1 MKDLFAILCGKFVYY
16 SCKNFT
22 TCSSLPGKIALNIE
36 KKILKNIKKE
46 NNTIIFITGTN
57 GKTSTTFYSYYAV
70 KDLHNDIVTNLSGAN
85 MIQGVLTEILKKT
98 EKKNFSDK
106 LCVFEVDEL
115 TLPLLIKNGL
125 IPNYVVITNLFDDQ
139 VDRYGSKEIL
149 AKTLRENLEKTDA
162 KLIVNFEDP
171 TLRIITDGI
180 KNEVIYFGVQGK
192 EKKVEKDNLIFKY
205 LNYSSV
211 GFFKT
216 KDDDSFV
223 DLKSYTLRECED
235 KKYFEVLSK
244 EKNYKFEIKNRE
256 KFDSISNRYNYV
268 ASFSLFMTLIR
279 DGIVKCEN
287 PEEKI
292 LNAINLEVK
301 KGRMEDFK
309 FHGKSTKLNLVKN
322 KVSLELSLREYAK
335 ETEKFDLVLALGN
348 TPADGKDLNWI
359 AKVDFKNFVDSSS
372 VDMIFITGN
381 AFEIVKEKLEKY
393 LENNNLFEKF
403 IFVSKDEFKEKLSKK
418 TMFLAGF
425 SELNDMRS
433 FLENKNN

>member
-1 MKDLFAILCGKFVYY
+1 MKDRFAIFCGKFVYY
-16 SCKNFT
+16 LGKKFT
-22 TCSSLPGKIALNIE
+22 SCSSLPGKIALNID
-36 KKILKNIKKE
+36 KNLLKNIKKE

-57 GKTSTTFYSYYAV
+57 GKTSTTFYSYYTV
-70 KDLHNDIVTNLSGAN
+70 KDLHNDVVTNLSGAN

-98 EKKNFSDK
+98 EKKNFSNK

-115 TLPLLIKNGL
+115 TIPLLIKNGL

-180 KNEVIYFGVQGK
+180 KNEVIYFGVQGEEK
-192 EKKVEKDNLIFKY
+192 EVEKDNLIFKY

-211 GFFKT
+211 GFFKA
-216 KDDDSFV
+216 KDDEDFV

-235 KKYFEVLSK
+235 GKHCEVLSK
-244 EKNYKFEIKNRE
+244 EKTFKFEIKNRE
-256 KFDSISNRYNYV
+256 KFDIIYNRYNYV

-292 LNAINLEVK
+292 SNAISLDVGN
-301 KGRMEDFK
+301 GRMENFK
-309 FHGKSTKLNLVKN
+309 FLGKSTKLNLVKN
-322 KVSLELSLREYAK
+322 KVGLELSLTEYAK

-348 TPADGKDLNWI
+348 TPAEGKDLNWI
-359 AKVDFKNFVDSSS
+359 AEVDFKNFVENSL
-372 VDMIFITGN
+372 VDTIFITGN
-381 AFEIVKEKLEKY
+381 AFELVKEKLAKY
-393 LENNNLFEKF
+393 LENNCLCKKF

-433 FLENKNN
+433 FLENKNK

>member
-1 MKDLFAILCGKFVYY
+1 MKDRFAILCGKFVYY
-16 SCKNFT
+16 LGKKFT
-22 TCSSLPGKIALNIE
+22 ACSSLPGKIALNID
-36 KKILKNIKKE
+36 KNLLKNIKKE

-57 GKTSTTFYSYYAV
+57 GKTSTTFYSYYTV
-70 KDLHNDIVTNLSGAN
+70 KDLHNDVVTNLSGAN

-98 EKKNFSDK
+98 EKKNFSNK

-115 TLPLLIKNGL
+115 TIPLLIKNGL

-180 KNEVIYFGVQGK
+180 KNEVIYFGVQG
-192 EKKVEKDNLIFKY
+192 EEREVEKDNLIFKY

-216 KDDDSFV
+216 KDDEDFV

-235 KKYFEVLSK
+235 GKHCEILSK
-244 EKNYKFEIKNRE
+244 EKTFKFEIKNRE
-256 KFDSISNRYNYV
+256 KFNIIYNRYNYV
-268 ASFSLFMTLIR
+268 ASFAIFMTLIR

-292 LNAINLEVK
+292 SNAISLEVG
-301 KGRMEDFK
+301 KGRMEEFK
-309 FHGKSTKLNLVKN
+309 FFGKSTKLNLVKN
-322 KVSLELSLREYAK
+322 KVGLELSLTEYAK

-348 TPADGKDLNWI
+348 TPADGKDLSWI
-359 AKVDFKNFVDSSS
+359 AEVDFKNFVENSL
-372 VDMIFITGN
+372 VDTIFITGN
-381 AFEIVKEKLEKY
+381 AFEIVKEKLGKY
-393 LENNNLFEKF
+393 LENNCLCKKF

-418 TMFLAGF
+418 LCF
-425 SELNDMRS
+425 
-433 FLENKNN
+433 

>member
-1 MKDLFAILCGKFVYY
+1 MKDRFAIFCGKFVYY
-16 SCKNFT
+16 LGKKFT
-22 TCSSLPGKIALNIE
+22 SCSSLPGKIALNIE
-36 KKILKNIKKE
+36 KNLLKNIKKE

-57 GKTSTTFYSYYAV
+57 GKTSTTFYSYYTV
-70 KDLHNDIVTNLSGAN
+70 KDLHNDVVTNLSGAN
-85 MIQGVLTEILKKT
+85 MIQGVLTEILKKI
-98 EKKNFSDK
+98 EKKNFSNK
-106 LCVFEVDEL
+106 LCVFEIDEL
-115 TLPLLIKNGL
+115 TLPLLIKNDL

-180 KNEVIYFGVQGK
+180 KNEVIYFGVQG
-192 EKKVEKDNLIFKY
+192 EEREVEKDNLIFKY

-216 KDDDSFV
+216 KDDEDFV

-235 KKYFEVLSK
+235 GKHCEVLSK
-244 EKNYKFEIKNRE
+244 EKTFKFEIKNRE
-256 KFDSISNRYNYV
+256 KFDIIYNRYNYV

-292 LNAINLEVK
+292 SNVISLDVGN
-301 KGRMEDFK
+301 GRMENFK
-309 FHGKSTKLNLVKN
+309 FLGKSTKLNLVKN
-322 KVSLELSLREYAK
+322 KVGLELSLTEYAK
-335 ETEKFDLVLALGN
+335 KTEKFDLVLALGN
-348 TPADGKDLNWI
+348 TPADGTDLNWI
-359 AKVDFKNFVDSSS
+359 AEVDFKNFVENSL
-372 VDMIFITGN
+372 VDTIFITGN
-381 AFEIVKEKLEKY
+381 AFELVKEKLAKY
-393 LENNNLFEKF
+393 LENNCLCKKF

-433 FLENKNN
+433 FLENKNK

>member
-1 MKDLFAILCGKFVYY
+1 MKDRFAILCGKFVYY
-16 SCKNFT
+16 LGKKFT
-22 TCSSLPGKIALNIE
+22 ACSSLPGKIALNID
-36 KKILKNIKKE
+36 KNLLKNIKKE

-57 GKTSTTFYSYYAV
+57 GKTSTTFYSYYTV
-70 KDLHNDIVTNLSGAN
+70 KDLHNDVVTNLSGAN

-98 EKKNFSDK
+98 EKKNFSNK

-115 TLPLLIKNGL
+115 TIPLLIKNGL

-180 KNEVIYFGVQGK
+180 KNEVIYFGVQG
-192 EKKVEKDNLIFKY
+192 EEREVEKDNLIFKY

-216 KDDDSFV
+216 KDDEDFV

-235 KKYFEVLSK
+235 GKHCEVLSK
-244 EKNYKFEIKNRE
+244 EKTFKFEIKNRE
-256 KFDSISNRYNYV
+256 KFDIIYNRYNYV
-268 ASFSLFMTLIR
+268 ASFAVFMTLIR

-292 LNAINLEVK
+292 SNAISLEVG
-301 KGRMEDFK
+301 KGRMEEFK
-309 FHGKSTKLNLVKN
+309 FFGKSTKLNLVKN
-322 KVSLELSLREYAK
+322 KVGLELSLTEYAK

-348 TPADGKDLNWI
+348 TPADGTDLSWI
-359 AKVDFKNFVDSSS
+359 AEVDFKNFVENSL
-372 VDMIFITGN
+372 VDTIFITGN

-393 LENNNLFEKF
+393 LENNCLCKKF

-433 FLENKNN
+433 FLENKNK

>member
-1 MKDLFAILCGKFVYY
+1 MKDRFAIFCGKFVYY
-16 SCKNFT
+16 LGKKFT
-22 TCSSLPGKIALNIE
+22 SCSSLPGKIALNID
-36 KKILKNIKKE
+36 KNLLKNIKKE

-57 GKTSTTFYSYYAV
+57 GKTSTTFYSYYTV
-70 KDLHNDIVTNLSGAN
+70 KDLHNDVVTNLSGAN

-98 EKKNFSDK
+98 EKKNFSNK

-115 TLPLLIKNGL
+115 TIPLLIKNGL

-180 KNEVIYFGVQGK
+180 KNEVIYFGVQGEEK
-192 EKKVEKDNLIFKY
+192 EVEKDNLIFKY

-211 GFFKT
+211 GFFKA
-216 KDDDSFV
+216 KDDEDFV

-235 KKYFEVLSK
+235 GKHCEVLSK
-244 EKNYKFEIKNRE
+244 EKTFKFEIKNRE
-256 KFDSISNRYNYV
+256 KFDIIYNRYNYV

-292 LNAINLEVK
+292 SNAISLDVGN
-301 KGRMEDFK
+301 GRMENFK
-309 FHGKSTKLNLVKN
+309 FLGKSTKLNLVKN
-322 KVSLELSLREYAK
+322 KVGLELSLTEYAK

-359 AKVDFKNFVDSSS
+359 AEVDFKNFVENSL
-372 VDMIFITGN
+372 VDTIFITGN
-381 AFEIVKEKLEKY
+381 AFELVKEKLAKY
-393 LENNNLFEKF
+393 LENNCLCKKF

-433 FLENKNN
+433 FLENKNK

>member
-1 MKDLFAILCGKFVYY
+1 MKDRFAIFCGKFVYY
-16 SCKNFT
+16 LGKKFT
-22 TCSSLPGKIALNIE
+22 SCSSLPGKIALNIE
-36 KKILKNIKKE
+36 KNLLKNIKKE

-57 GKTSTTFYSYYAV
+57 GKTSTTFYSYYTV
-70 KDLHNDIVTNLSGAN
+70 KDLHNDVVTNLSGAN
-85 MIQGVLTEILKKT
+85 MIQGVLTEILKKI
-98 EKKNFSDK
+98 EKKNFSNK

-115 TLPLLIKNGL
+115 TIPLLIKNGL

-180 KNEVIYFGVQGK
+180 KNEVIYFGVQG
-192 EKKVEKDNLIFKY
+192 EEREVEKDNLIFKY

-216 KDDDSFV
+216 KDDEDFV

-235 KKYFEVLSK
+235 GKHCEVLSK
-244 EKNYKFEIKNRE
+244 EKTFKFEIKNRE
-256 KFDSISNRYNYV
+256 KFDIIYNRYNYV

-292 LNAINLEVK
+292 SNVISLDVGN
-301 KGRMEDFK
+301 GRMENFK
-309 FHGKSTKLNLVKN
+309 FLGKSTKLNLVKN
-322 KVSLELSLREYAK
+322 KVGLELSLTEYAK

-359 AKVDFKNFVDSSS
+359 AEVDFKNFVENSL
-372 VDMIFITGN
+372 VDTIFITGN
-381 AFEIVKEKLEKY
+381 AFELVKEKLAKY
-393 LENNNLFEKF
+393 LENNCLCKKI

-433 FLENKNN
+433 FLENKNK

>member
-1 MKDLFAILCGKFVYY
+1 MKDRFAIFCGKFVYY
-16 SCKNFT
+16 LGKKFT
-22 TCSSLPGKIALNIE
+22 SCSSLPGKIALNIE
-36 KKILKNIKKE
+36 KNLLKNIKKE

-57 GKTSTTFYSYYAV
+57 GKTSTTFYSYYTV
-70 KDLHNDIVTNLSGAN
+70 KDLHNDVVTNLSGAN
-85 MIQGVLTEILKKT
+85 MIQGVLTEILKKI
-98 EKKNFSDK
+98 EKKNFSNK

-115 TLPLLIKNGL
+115 TIPLLIKNGL

-180 KNEVIYFGVQGK
+180 KNEVIYFGVQGEEK
-192 EKKVEKDNLIFKY
+192 EVEKDNLIFKY

-211 GFFKT
+211 GFFKA
-216 KDDDSFV
+216 KDDEDFV

-235 KKYFEVLSK
+235 GKHCEVLSK
-244 EKNYKFEIKNRE
+244 EKTFKFEIKNRE
-256 KFDSISNRYNYV
+256 KFDIIYNRYNYV

-292 LNAINLEVK
+292 SNAISLEVGN
-301 KGRMEDFK
+301 GRMENFK
-309 FHGKSTKLNLVKN
+309 FLGKSTKLNLVKN
-322 KVSLELSLREYAK
+322 KVGLELSLTEYAK

-359 AKVDFKNFVDSSS
+359 AEVDFKNFVENSL
-372 VDMIFITGN
+372 VDTIFITGN
-381 AFEIVKEKLEKY
+381 AFELVKEKLAKY
-393 LENNNLFEKF
+393 LENNCLCKKF

-433 FLENKNN
+433 FLENKNK

>member
-1 MKDLFAILCGKFVYY
+1 MKDRFAIFCGKFVYY
-16 SCKNFT
+16 LGKKFT
-22 TCSSLPGKIALNIE
+22 SCSSLPGKIALNID
-36 KKILKNIKKE
+36 KNLLKNIKKE

-57 GKTSTTFYSYYAV
+57 GKTSTTFYSYYTV
-70 KDLHNDIVTNLSGAN
+70 KDLHNDVVTNLSGAN

-98 EKKNFSDK
+98 EKKNFSNK

-115 TLPLLIKNGL
+115 TIPFLIKNGL

-180 KNEVIYFGVQGK
+180 KNEVIYFGVQGEEK
-192 EKKVEKDNLIFKY
+192 EVEKDNLIFKY

-211 GFFKT
+211 GFFKA
-216 KDDDSFV
+216 KDDEDFV

-235 KKYFEVLSK
+235 GKHCEVLSK
-244 EKNYKFEIKNRE
+244 EKTFKFEIKNRE
-256 KFDSISNRYNYV
+256 KFDIIYNRYNYV

-292 LNAINLEVK
+292 SNVISLDVGN
-301 KGRMEDFK
+301 GRMENFK
-309 FHGKSTKLNLVKN
+309 FLGKSTKLNLVKN
-322 KVSLELSLREYAK
+322 KVGLELSLTEYAK

-348 TPADGKDLNWI
+348 TPADGKDLSWI
-359 AKVDFKNFVDSSS
+359 AEVDFKNFVENSL
-372 VDMIFITGN
+372 VDTIFITGN

-393 LENNNLFEKF
+393 LENNCLCKKF

-433 FLENKNN
+433 FLENKNK

>member
-1 MKDLFAILCGKFVYY
+1 MKDRFAIFCGKFVYY
-16 SCKNFT
+16 LGKKFT
-22 TCSSLPGKIALNIE
+22 SCSSLPGKIALNID
-36 KKILKNIKKE
+36 KNLLKNIKKE

-57 GKTSTTFYSYYAV
+57 GKTSTTFYSYYTV
-70 KDLHNDIVTNLSGAN
+70 KDLHNDVVTNLSGAN

-98 EKKNFSDK
+98 EKKNFSNK

-115 TLPLLIKNGL
+115 TIPLLIKNGL

-180 KNEVIYFGVQGK
+180 KNEVIYFGVQGEEK
-192 EKKVEKDNLIFKY
+192 EVEKDNLIFKY

-211 GFFKT
+211 GFFKA
-216 KDDDSFV
+216 KDDEDFV

-235 KKYFEVLSK
+235 GKHCEVLSK
-244 EKNYKFEIKNRE
+244 EKTFKFEIKNRE
-256 KFDSISNRYNYV
+256 KFDIIYNRYNYV

-292 LNAINLEVK
+292 SNAISLEVG
-301 KGRMEDFK
+301 KGRMEEFK
-309 FHGKSTKLNLVKN
+309 FFGKSTKLNLVKN
-322 KVSLELSLREYAK
+322 KVGLELSLTEYAK

-348 TPADGKDLNWI
+348 TPADGKDLSWI
-359 AKVDFKNFVDSSS
+359 AEVDFKNFVENSL
-372 VDMIFITGN
+372 VDTIFITGN

-393 LENNNLFEKF
+393 LENNCLCKKF

-433 FLENKNN
+433 FLENKNK

>member
-1 MKDLFAILCGKFVYY
+1 MKDRFAIFCGKFVYY
-16 SCKNFT
+16 LGKKFT
-22 TCSSLPGKIALNIE
+22 SCSSLPGKIALNIE
-36 KKILKNIKKE
+36 KNLLKNIKKE

-57 GKTSTTFYSYYAV
+57 GKTSTTFYSYYTV
-70 KDLHNDIVTNLSGAN
+70 KDLHNDVVTNLSGAN

-98 EKKNFSDK
+98 EKKNFSNK

-115 TLPLLIKNGL
+115 TIPLLIKNGL

-180 KNEVIYFGVQGK
+180 KNEVIYFGVQGEEK
-192 EKKVEKDNLIFKY
+192 EVEKDNLIFKY

-211 GFFKT
+211 GFFKA
-216 KDDDSFV
+216 KDDEDFV

-235 KKYFEVLSK
+235 GKHCEVLSK
-244 EKNYKFEIKNRE
+244 EKTFKFEIKNRE
-256 KFDSISNRYNYV
+256 KFDIIYNRYNYV

-292 LNAINLEVK
+292 SNAISLEVG
-301 KGRMEDFK
+301 KGRMEEFK
-309 FHGKSTKLNLVKN
+309 FFGKSTKLNLVKN
-322 KVSLELSLREYAK
+322 KVGLELSLTEYAK

-348 TPADGKDLNWI
+348 TPADGKDLSWI
-359 AKVDFKNFVDSSS
+359 AEVDFKNFVENSL
-372 VDMIFITGN
+372 VDTIFITGN

-393 LENNNLFEKF
+393 LENNCLCKKF

-433 FLENKNN
+433 FLENKNK

>member
-1 MKDLFAILCGKFVYY
+1 MKDRFAIFCGKFVYY
-16 SCKNFT
+16 LGKKFT
-22 TCSSLPGKIALNIE
+22 SCSSLPGKIALNIE
-36 KKILKNIKKE
+36 KNLLKNIKKE

-57 GKTSTTFYSYYAV
+57 GKTSTTFYSYYTV
-70 KDLHNDIVTNLSGAN
+70 KDLHNDVVTNLSGAN
-85 MIQGVLTEILKKT
+85 MIQGVLTEILKKI
-98 EKKNFSDK
+98 EKKNFSNK

-115 TLPLLIKNGL
+115 TIPLLIKNGL

-180 KNEVIYFGVQGK
+180 KNEVIYFGVQGEEK
-192 EKKVEKDNLIFKY
+192 EVEKDNLIFKY

-211 GFFKT
+211 GFFKA
-216 KDDDSFV
+216 KDDEDFV

-235 KKYFEVLSK
+235 GKHCEVLSK
-244 EKNYKFEIKNRE
+244 EKTFKFEIKNRE
-256 KFDSISNRYNYV
+256 KFDIIYNRYNYV

-292 LNAINLEVK
+292 SNAISLDVGNS
-301 KGRMEDFK
+301 RMENFK
-309 FHGKSTKLNLVKN
+309 FLGKSTKLNLVKN
-322 KVSLELSLREYAK
+322 KVGLELSLTEYAK

-348 TPADGKDLNWI
+348 TPADGKDLSWI
-359 AKVDFKNFVDSSS
+359 AEVDFKNFVENSL
-372 VDMIFITGN
+372 VDTIFITGN

-393 LENNNLFEKF
+393 LENNCLCKKF

-433 FLENKNN
+433 FLENKNK